1 RVAADVSTSVFC
13 ENGRREVTGFGQ
25 IECASLCVRFP
36 AEAEADQTMVRSSPD
51 VSLVPLDGGK
61 NIGEDAWGKFGNSVY
76 PVWKCAQLEVQRPDR
91 KSDI

>member
-1 RVAADVSTSVFC
+1 
-13 ENGRREVTGFGQ
+13 
-25 IECASLCVRFP
+25 
-36 AEAEADQTMVRSSPD
+36 MVRSSPD